1 MSGQGKQCVRR
12 ARQLRRESTDA
23 EQRLWWLLRDRR
35 LAGHKFRRQHSIG
48 PYFADLA
55 CVERRII
62 IELDGGQHV
71 ERRAY
76 DDRRSTWLEGRGWRV
91 LRFWDDDVLLRTGDV
106 LEVIVR
112 AFADAP
118 HPGPLPAS
126 GAREESAPHPGPLP
140 ASGAREE

>member
-1 MSGQGKQCVRR
+1 MGGQGKQGVRR

-48 PYFADLA
+48 PYFSDFS

-76 DDRRSTWLEGRGWRV
+76 DDRRSAWLEARGWRV
-91 LRFWDDDVLLRTGDV
+91 LRFWDDDVLLRMDDV
-106 LEVIVR
+106 LEVIVS
-112 AFADAP
+112 ALAGAP
-118 HPGPLPAS
+118 HPSPLSAS
-126 GAREESAPHPGPLP
+126 GAREEGAPHPGLLP
-140 ASGAREE
+140 ASGERGE